1 VDSCPVRD
9 EIEALALDAAA
20 CDTATRE
27 HVAACARC
35 APRLERARRDT
46 ALLREL
52 RAVGKAPRDPV
63 AEVPSLIPGYTLER
77 ELRRGG
83 QGVVH
88 SARQQATR
96 RACAVKLL
104 DGVRTAR
111 ERRRFEIEIEL
122 ACRLRH
128 PYIVS
133 VYDSGVAA
141 GVPWFAMELVEGQ
154 SLDEWARE
162 SGASLRERLELF
174 GRIASALAY
183 AHRRGV
189 IHRDLKP
196 ANILVDGEGKPR
208 ILDFG
213 TAFDVEAQRPS
224 PRVTAPGEFLGT
236 LAYAAPE
243 QLSGDGSEI
252 DTRTDV
258 YALGLVLYELIAGRL
273 PHDTSGSISDIVA
286 RVTRESAEPPSRWN
300 EELDLDLDAIALTA
314 IEKDPARRYQSVQA
328 LARDVESYLAGT
340 PIQARAQ
347 GPWQRFQKRI
357 VRHRAPIA
365 VAALVLVIGGTLLG
379 AWFEE
384 HQRAE
389 RQREQAALVRSVFQD
404 ILSAASPQRMG
415 ADVRLL
421 EVFELAGRSIEDSL
435 RDAPDVQGAM
445 ELTIGDTYRK
455 LLRSGEAVPHLRRA
469 MDRFRSLG
477 DPHDLELARCANL
490 LGLALSDLND
500 PEAIPVQEV
509 ALAIRSRELPKDHV
523 LIAESRRSLAIALLS
538 QFKNVD
544 SVRATA
550 LLELAAE
557 GFRAAHGERDPDLAE
572 TKLWQV
578 RTLPESESARCGAL
592 LDEALSAFESTS
604 SDDPRTI
611 QALNARAAWAQSRG
625 DFELARGLLDRSSDL
640 ARRLYGDV
648 LATDLI
654 RRYARLAFAQGDAS
668 TAEQMSRQA
677 VARELVR
684 WSSRRPEEG
693 PRLRAL
699 AKRLEEPG
707 SPAAEPPYAEAFAA
721 LRALEGNGS
730 FELAQWMNG
739 IAMTLVALKRGT
751 AIEPLLHE
759 ALEIH
764 CRAMGDD
771 CPVRLRTIELLGE
784 ELLAEGRGGEAL
796 PHLEESVATYE
807 RLGESQS
814 PEALRAAG
822 LLTACRENSS
832 DH

>member
-1 VDSCPVRD
+1 MEPCPVRD
-9 EIEALALDAAA
+9 ELEALAFDAAGS
-20 CDTATRE
+20 DTATRE

-35 APRLERARRDT
+35 TARLERARRDT

-52 RAVGKAPRDPV
+52 RAAGKSPREPA
-63 AEVPSLIPGYTLER
+63 AEVSSLIQGYTLER

-88 SARQQATR
+88 SARQHATR

-128 PYIVS
+128 PFIVS

-141 GVPWFAMELVEGQ
+141 GVPWFAMELVEGRR
-154 SLDEWARE
+154 LDEWARE
-162 SGASLRERLELF
+162 SGATLRERLELF

-196 ANILVDGEGKPR
+196 ANILVDAEGKPR

-258 YALGLVLYELIAGRL
+258 YALGLVLYELISGRL
-273 PHDTSGSISDIVA
+273 PHDTTGSLSDIVA
-286 RVTRESAEPPSRWN
+286 RVTHVSAEPPSRWN
-300 EELDLDLDAIALTA
+300 EELDLDLDAITLTA
-314 IEKDPARRYQSVQA
+314 IEKDPARRYQSVLA
-328 LARDVESYLAGT
+328 MARDVESYLAGA

-347 GPWQRFQKRI
+347 GRWQRLRKRL

-365 VAALVLVIGGTLLG
+365 IAALVFVIGGTMLG

-500 PEAIPVQEV
+500 PEAIPVQEE
-509 ALAIRSRELPKDHV
+509 ALAIRSRELAKQHV

-544 SVRATA
+544 TVRATA

-557 GFRAAHGERDPDLAE
+557 AFRAAHGERDPDLAE
-572 TKLWQV
+572 TKLWQI
-578 RTLPESESARCGAL
+578 RTLSKSDSARCGEL

-668 TAEQMSRQA
+668 TAEQMSRQ
-677 VARELVR
+677 
-684 WSSRRPEEG
+684 
-693 PRLRAL
+693 
-699 AKRLEEPG
+699 
-707 SPAAEPPYAEAFAA
+707 
-721 LRALEGNGS
+721 
-730 FELAQWMNG
+730 
-739 IAMTLVALKRGT
+739 
-751 AIEPLLHE
+751 
-759 ALEIH
+759 
-764 CRAMGDD
+764 
-771 CPVRLRTIELLGE
+771 
-784 ELLAEGRGGEAL
+784 
-796 PHLEESVATYE
+796 
-807 RLGESQS
+807 
-814 PEALRAAG
+814 
-822 LLTACRENSS
+822 
-832 DH
+832 